1 MVESRLEN
9 HRIHK
14 VLVYYFL
21 EDKSIMIIEPK
32 IENSGVPQGAFLKR
46 QVVIKPN
53 GAPFY
58 PEDFGIGIDVGI
70 FGRTFRIVDC
80 DEYTR
85 QFFRVSSSISDLNSN
100 PLFTYAFQ
108 IDTVLCFSVCS
119 LTWEE
124 SCHQAMPLLRTT
136 SPSPRSRSHQRRTVR

>member
-1 MVESRLEN
+1 
-9 HRIHK
+9 
-14 VLVYYFL
+14 
-21 EDKSIMIIEPK
+21 MITEPK
-32 IENSGVPQGAFLKR
+32 QVNSGVPQGAFLKR

-100 PLFTYAFQ
+100 LLFTMRFKLTLYCAF
-108 IDTVLCFSVCS
+108 LSV
-119 LTWEE
+119 
-124 SCHQAMPLLRTT
+124 
-136 SPSPRSRSHQRRTVR
+136 V